1 MKRKVRPFIM
11 EHPLFYFYSCLYVF
25 NFRLFSNISKT
36 VLGPSHIR
44 FCTEFQM
51 LSFDNKK
58 SFNHKDNRGEI
69 LKILRAQFFMGHP
82 LSYLFFFYILVIT
95 YSSCPNNANSCQWKM
110 YCIWHLFNYF
120 CNSSYCFI
128 SIHHIGY
135 IWLFNLS

>member
-25 NFRLFSNISKT
+25 SFHLFSNISKT

-58 SFNHKDNRGEI
+58 SFNHRDNREEI
-69 LKILRAQFFMGHP
+69 LKILRAQFFMGYP
-82 LSYLFFFYILVIT
+82 LFCSLNCTKSSKTSSITCNQKTINTCEYKQCFSYLPENI
-95 YSSCPNNANSCQWKM
+95 
-110 YCIWHLFNYF
+110 
-120 CNSSYCFI
+120 
-128 SIHHIGY
+128 
-135 IWLFNLS
+135 